1 MNQLMLH
8 LISLNKYVVASCRTY
23 LMIVS
28 LFLALQLKGALI
40 IPLLEKII
48 KLAIHFNLVSNHSSQ
63 YKFVKE
69 SIIRCCIGQC
79 NSYNSF
85 SFRVVFSTLE

>member
-1 MNQLMLH
+1 
-8 LISLNKYVVASCRTY
+8 
-23 LMIVS
+23 MIVS

-48 KLAIHFNLVSNHSSQ
+48 KLAIHFNLASNHSSQ

-69 SIIRCCIGQC
+69 SIIRCRIGQY